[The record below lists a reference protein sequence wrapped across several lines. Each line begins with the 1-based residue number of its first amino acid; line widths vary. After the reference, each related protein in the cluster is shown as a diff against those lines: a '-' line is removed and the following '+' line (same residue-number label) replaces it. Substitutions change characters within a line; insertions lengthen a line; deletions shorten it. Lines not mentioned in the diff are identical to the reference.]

1 MIPREIKLD
10 FQDSKYISVNAK
22 QFDKSGRYINIVMQN
37 KGKSIRIDAAKYY
50 AFVRYRR
57 VDGLGIIRSCK
68 ITTDGKIQ
76 FRLDSDMLEHDGKN
90 YADIVL
96 IETDTPRKP
105 IAENGFFVV
114 DYVYNEDEKIL
125 ELFFSPS
132 PDVEHNENTLTMET
146 IKFDNKTI
154 QICED
159 PAPFVAHDGVGTL
172 TFATI
177 DENGEITMQN
187 PSIVSTMS
195 FCVNV
200 IRAAFYDNC
209 VEIMR

>member
-22 QFDKSGRYINIVMQN
+22 QFDKSGRYINIVLQN
-37 KGKSIRIDAAKYY
+37 KGKIIRIDAAKYY

-76 FRLDSDMLEHDGKN
+76 FRLDKDMLEYDGKS

-105 IAENGFFVV
+105 ITENGFFVV
-114 DYVYNEDEKIL
+114 DYIYNENDKSL
-125 ELFFSPS
+125 ELMFSPEVVFS
-132 PDVEHNENTLTMET
+132 KENNTLYMDKIQYDNTT
-146 IKFDNKTI
+146 ISL
-154 QICED
+154 CEN
-159 PAPFVAHDGVGTL
+159 PAPFVTYDGMGTL
-172 TFATI
+172 IFATM
-177 DENGEITMQN
+177 DETGEIEMSN

-200 IRAAFYDNC
+200 IESSFYGKC
-209 VEIMR
+209 EEIMQ

>member
-1 MIPREIKLD
+1 MIQRDIKLD

-22 QFDKSGRYINIVMQN
+22 QFDKSGRYIIIALQD
-37 KGKSIRIDAAKYY
+37 KGKTVRVDMNKYY

-57 VDGLGIIRSCK
+57 VDGKGIIRSCK

-76 FRLDSDMLEHDGKN
+76 FRLDEDMLEYDGKN

-105 IAENGFFVV
+105 VAENGFFVV
-114 DYVYNEDEKIL
+114 DHTYNEDEKSL

-132 PDVEHNENTLTMET
+132 PNVTYMNNTLIMET
-146 IKFDNKTI
+146 INYNDKTI